1 MKDKIISYIPDENYT
16 QGPLNNMIIDSMKL
30 FRATA
35 MKDSLRKPKKNSGFY
50 KGLRSK
56 RK

>member
-16 QGPLNNMIIDSMKL
+16 QGPLNSMIIDSMKL

-35 MKDSLRKPKKNSGFY
+35 MKNSLRKPKKNSGFY